1 MSDANFAGD
10 KTELPV
16 YMTIGNLSS
25 KIRQM
30 PSMRSIVMVALLPIP
45 NMNCNIPQKRLNEQ
59 WQTNWEVLNEVLW
72 WVLQPLS
79 FIRNPGAESRDYN
92 VLCTDGNFKRCKPDW
107 AAWLA
112 DCPDYSDLHYFGQ
125 HVCFWC
131 KCPQNELWEY
141 VPPDKQHPW
150 QDHNEYR
157 MLSDANTEGA
167 NA

>member
-59 WQTNWEVLNEVLW
+59 WQTN
-72 WVLQPLS
+72 
-79 FIRNPGAESRDYN
+79 
-92 VLCTDGNFKRCKPDW
+92 
-107 AAWLA
+107 
-112 DCPDYSDLHYFGQ
+112 
-125 HVCFWC
+125 
-131 KCPQNELWEY
+131 
-141 VPPDKQHPW
+141 
-150 QDHNEYR
+150 
-157 MLSDANTEGA
+157 
-167 NA
+167 